1 MNLSTLGKTDR
12 LALGAGTIIAI
23 TALLSIA
30 NEWGAAMALSLAA
43 GAGAIGVVLQ
53 PRIAPTATLPAS
65 KAMLTLGFGAAA
77 TLATGLVALDWI
89 GWILEHPFRFDTIQ
103 FLLGLAAA
111 VALLALG
118 YDAFRTE
125 RSRVTPPAV

>member
-1 MNLSTLGKTDR
+1 MDLSTLQKSDR
-12 LALGAGTIIAI
+12 LALGAGAVVAI

-43 GAGAIGVVLQ
+43 GAGAIGIVLQ
-53 PRIAPTATLPAS
+53 PRIAPTVTLPAT
-65 KAMLTLGFGAAA
+65 KATLILGLGAAA

-111 VALLALG
+111 VVVLSVG
-118 YDAFRTE
+118 YDAFRAE
-125 RSRVTPPAV
+125 RARVTPPAI